1 MPFFRFEDG
10 KFRKKGVGSV
20 FVGEY
25 RHNLDSKGRL
35 SVPVKLREKL
45 GAEFV
50 MCRSFDKCIMIHPME
65 SWQAFAEKRSQLQVV
80 EDRNIKRYFFSGALP
95 TSLDGQGRVIIPQY
109 FRDYA
114 GIDKNVVL
122 IGNNT
127 HLELWDEANWDA
139 ELSTGLQSEDIMARL
154 IELGF

>member
-1 MPFFRFEDG
+1 M
-10 KFRKKGVGSV
+10 

-50 MCRSFDKCIMIHPME
+50 MCRSFEKCIMIHPME
-65 SWQAFAEKRSQLQVV
+65 SWQEFAEKLSQLQVV
-80 EDRNIKRYFFSGALP
+80 GDRNVSRYFFSGAAW
-95 TSLDGQGRVIIPQY
+95 SVLDGQGRVIIPQSY
-109 FRDYA
+109 REYA

-127 HLELWDEANWDA
+127 HLELWDEATWDA
-139 ELSTGLQSEDIMARL
+139 ELATGLQSEDIMSRL
-154 IELGF
+154 LELGF